1 MIADHCRNLGCVRKI
16 EMLPILQIS
25 HQPSQTIGVIQDLE
39 FSLVGKIWDGL
50 DTVKSKTVWDFP
62 ARSLSQRHDVHV

>member
-1 MIADHCRNLGCVRKI
+1 
-16 EMLPILQIS
+16 MLPILQIS

-62 ARSLSQRHDVHV
+62 DKWKPGISLYSLQLDESDSHW

>member
-1 MIADHCRNLGCVRKI
+1 MIADHCRNLGCVPKI

-25 HQPSQTIGVIQDLE
+25 HQLSQIIGVIQDLE